1 MARRNRGVRVPSHAR
16 LVLICFAI
24 AANALCAGG
33 VYSFPLISPAL
44 VTHMKLTQ
52 PQLTTIALA
61 GMVGQYPFAAFV
73 GKLLDRYGPRACSL
87 LSAVFFSMG
96 FGFFSLE
103 IAHTPDTIEKPS
115 SASFRRLTVCFC
127 LAGLA
132 TVLSYFSF
140 VFSATKAF
148 PHYMGVASGTSM
160 AIFGFSP
167 LLLSALATRYFTVP
181 ETGLNVTRFLAFL
194 AILSGVVHFIS
205 ALCMQGSDHATRA
218 PDVTSIEDPEP
229 SSSSAGTVPTIVEN
243 IGDSE
248 TRPLLVNKK
257 PSSDLDI
264 PIFSVPEPLH
274 GSVADLLKDPYFW
287 ILTLVVATVLGTAE
301 TVMANLGSIFVS
313 LPAKSGADISTQVQL
328 LSASNT
334 LSRLIVGP
342 LADFVSPVASYLHS
356 GIWSFPRKQHVSRIA
371 FLTGAASVSALT
383 FLWLVLTVRTQAGMW
398 FLSVGVGIVYGTTF
412 TILPGILS
420 SIWGLPNLGR
430 NFGIISYAPFFGTT
444 FFSYIYAFVADHHT
458 SPSETACKGV
468 ECWQTTFWFSTMITL
483 VAACG
488 SGVLWR
494 RWKGRV

>member
-1 MARRNRGVRVPSHAR
+1 MARNHGFLRHAR

-33 VYSFPLISPAL
+33 VYSFPLISPGL
-44 VTHMKLTQ
+44 VAYLKLTQ

-73 GKLLDRYGPRACSL
+73 GKLLDRQGPRACSL
-87 LSAVFFSMG
+87 LAALMFSAG
-96 FGFFSLE
+96 FGLFSWE
-103 IAHTPDTIEKPS
+103 IAHT
-115 SASFRRLTVCFC
+115 SASLEKASTAIFQRLAVYFC
-127 LAGLA
+127 LVGLG

-148 PHYMGVASGTSM
+148 PHYMGVASGASM

-167 LLLSALATRYFTVP
+167 LLLSEVAKRYFTDP
-181 ETGLNVTRFLAFL
+181 LSGLDVTHFLAFMAVL
-194 AILSGVVHFIS
+194 AGSVHFIS
-205 ALCMQGSDHATRA
+205 GLCMQGSEHSIAVTTTAAGAEHAT
-218 PDVTSIEDPEP
+218 P
-229 SSSSAGTVPTIVEN
+229 SSSTTGTGTTLVADTE
-243 IGDSE
+243 DSE
-248 TRPLLVNKK
+248 RRPLLTNKK

-264 PIFSVPEPLH
+264 PVFCVPEPQH
-274 GSVADLLKDPYFW
+274 GSVADLLKDPFFW
-287 ILTLVVATVLGTAE
+287 ILTLSVATILGTAE

-313 LPAKSGADISTQVQL
+313 LPAKHGADISTQVQL

-334 LSRLIVGP
+334 LSRLVVGP

-356 GIWSFPRKQHVSRIA
+356 GVWSFPRKQHVSRIA
-371 FLTGAASVSALT
+371 FLTCAALLSACTYL
-383 FLWLVLTVRTQAGMW
+383 LLVLGIRSQQAMW
-398 FLSVGVGIVYGTTF
+398 PLSIGVGIIYGTTF

-444 FFSYIYAFVADHHT
+444 FFSTIYAYIADRHT
-458 SPSETACKGV
+458 SPNEACVGV
-468 ECWQTTFWFSTMITL
+468 DCWQITFWLCATSTL

-488 SGVLWR
+488 SGVLWV